1 MPFGMLIRLYS
12 SGVRPS
18 TTTRSSPF
26 SNIAFS
32 SAAVIDGVCAA
43 CSTTSPKA
51 FDGTFSPLKIT

>member
-18 TTTRSSPF
+18 TTTRFSPF
-26 SNIAFS
+26 SNIALS
-32 SAAVIDGVCAA
+32 SAAEIEGVWAA

-51 FDGTFSPLKIT
+51 LDGTLTPLKMT